1 MSIGLLFWVI
11 MVIWIISW
19 FATSWGGANWPWAA
33 HANSFLFFI
42 LLFLLGWKTF
52 GFIIQGA

>member
-19 FATSWGGANWPWAA
+19 AATTWGGQTWPWAL
-33 HANSFLFFI
+33 HASTFLFFI

-52 GFIIQGA
+52 GFIIQG